1 MQIFIQAG
9 RSDDPGIA
17 QLIPTIPH
25 LTETSLRMRSTY
37 SICIC
42 PQGLVL
48 VTPGFCTAYPD
59 LRLRW
64 AGVCVFLCLGL
75 AEAKVADVYIF
86 QISPLIAGIPW
97 VLAFALNRKSLG
109 LIVSAVL
116 LAFCCSWCSL
126 VRSGATL
133 ICLVFLITLFTGRC
147 RVQQMVLS
155 CLLVVLACVP
165 SMIFERYLI
174 TRRDA
179 TLARFG
185 EDATAVNSHPLWHSM
200 YIGLGFIP
208 NSEVPEYNDA
218 VAIDKVRSIDPTAPY
233 TSVKYELILR
243 REMLNLARHRPL
255 LLIENLAAKT
265 GFVALLALILL
276 FPARRVLFAEK
287 DALWL
292 DAAFVLAI
300 GLSAMSAILVIPRPP
315 YLLTFL
321 CLTLLYSS
329 MKLCRAFSIDI
340 ERTPAIQ
347 EEPA

>member
-1 MQIFIQAG
+1 
-9 RSDDPGIA
+9 
-17 QLIPTIPH
+17 
-25 LTETSLRMRSTY
+25 
-37 SICIC
+37 
-42 PQGLVL
+42 
-48 VTPGFCTAYPD
+48 
-59 LRLRW
+59 
-64 AGVCVFLCLGL
+64 
-75 AEAKVADVYIF
+75 
-86 QISPLIAGIPW
+86 
-97 VLAFALNRKSLG
+97 
-109 LIVSAVL
+109 
-116 LAFCCSWCSL
+116 
-126 VRSGATL
+126 
-133 ICLVFLITLFTGRC
+133 
-147 RVQQMVLS
+147 
-155 CLLVVLACVP
+155 
-165 SMIFERYLI
+165 MIFERYLI